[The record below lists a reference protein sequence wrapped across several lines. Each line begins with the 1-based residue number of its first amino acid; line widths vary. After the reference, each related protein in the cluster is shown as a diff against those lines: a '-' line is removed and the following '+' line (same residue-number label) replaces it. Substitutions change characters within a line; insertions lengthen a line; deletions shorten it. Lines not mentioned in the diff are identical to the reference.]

1 MTDDRTT
8 VTFDRREVVA
18 RLLRDRRDLVA
29 VSSLGSA
36 TYDLAAAGDHDR
48 NFYLWGAMGGAIP
61 LALGLALAQPEI
73 PVAALV
79 GDGEALMAMGSFA
92 TVALQHPANLSI
104 VILDN
109 ESYGETGGQLS
120 HTASGVDLAGI
131 ARACGVLDSF
141 VVTKERE
148 LEALAIRI
156 NAVSSGPTV
165 AVVKIDSAEKPRFL
179 PSRDGVLLK
188 NRLRAALGFAQM

>member
-1 MTDDRTT
+1 
-8 VTFDRREVVA
+8 
-18 RLLRDRRDLVA
+18 
-29 VSSLGSA
+29 
-36 TYDLAAAGDHDR
+36 
-48 NFYLWGAMGGAIP
+48 
-61 LALGLALAQPEI
+61 
-73 PVAALV
+73 
-79 GDGEALMAMGSFA
+79 MAMGSFA

-179 PSRDGVLLK
+179 PSRDGILLK
-188 NRLRAALGFAQM
+188 TRLRAALGLEQM

>member
-109 ESYGETGGQLS
+109 ERYGETGGQLS

-165 AVVKIDSAEKPRFL
+165 AVVKIESAEKPRFL

-188 NRLRAALGFAQM
+188 TRLRAALGLEQM

>member
-48 NFYLWGAMGGAIP
+48 NFYLWGAMGGVIP

-109 ESYGETGGQLS
+109 ERYGETGGQLS

-165 AVVKIDSAEKPRFL
+165 AVVKIESAEKPRFL

-188 NRLRAALGFAQM
+188 TRLRAALGLEQM